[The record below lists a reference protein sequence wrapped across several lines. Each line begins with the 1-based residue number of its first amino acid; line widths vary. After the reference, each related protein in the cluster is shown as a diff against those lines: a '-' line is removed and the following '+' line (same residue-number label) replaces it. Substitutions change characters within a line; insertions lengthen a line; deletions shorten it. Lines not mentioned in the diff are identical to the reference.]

1 MYTQTLTKSIWW
13 YHRQQPLKKGNLT
26 PSKLPFFQDRNIAR
40 LTRNYGEITLYRYL
54 ERLGTPNLQ
63 IISNFCLKNDCRYPL
78 VDGMNSKQVLAIFW
92 IMTGDLW
99 LTSISSL
106 RISGN
111 DSGKSSKPCEN
122 ILFACEMENCRQ
134 IFDVSSLSKYMKPR
148 QNVWKY
154 SCRFQD
160 CWSQTHVHTS
170 EARFYYTGSAL

>member
-1 MYTQTLTKSIWW
+1 MISPTTAPKERKSHPFQTA
-13 YHRQQPLKKGNLT
+13 
-26 PSKLPFFQDRNIAR
+26 FFQDRNIAR

-134 IFDVSSLSKYMKPR
+134 IFDVSSLSKYTKPR

-170 EARFYYTGSAL
+170 EAWFYYTGSAL